1 MLVKLSG
8 EALLGGVGYGIDPAV
23 LESIALEVES
33 LVRADV
39 QVGIVIGGG
48 NIFRGAGLAEAGM
61 VRTTGDHIGMLA
73 TVINALAL
81 QDSLERR
88 GMHVR
93 VMSAIR
99 INEVCE
105 DFLRRRAIRHLEKGR
120 VVICAAGTGNPYF
133 TTDSAAALRA
143 VELEA
148 QLMIKATRV
157 DGVFS
162 MDPEKYPGAVRY
174 DRLSY
179 DEVIERKLGVMDAT
193 AIVLCRDH
201 AMPIRVMDMARSG
214 ALLRAARGHPEG
226 SLIGTAPEAE
236 TGGAEPKTNET

>member
-1 MLVKLSG
+1 MTYGRILVKLSG
-8 EALLGGVGYGIDPAV
+8 EALLGKVGYGIDPAV
-23 LESIALEVES
+23 LESIALEVGDLIAEGIE
-33 LVRADV
+33 L
-39 QVGIVIGGG
+39 GIVIGGG

-143 VELEA
+143 VEIEA
-148 QLMIKATRV
+148 RLMIKATRV

-201 AMPIRVMDMARSG
+201 GMPIRVMDMARRG

-226 SLIGTAPEAE
+226 SLIGAEADTE
-236 TGGAEPKTNET
+236 AGNA

>member
-1 MLVKLSG
+1 MTYDRILVKLSG
-8 EALLGGVGYGIDPAV
+8 EALLGKVGYGIDPAV
-23 LESIALEVES
+23 LESIALEVED
-33 LVRADV
+33 LIAAGV
-39 QVGIVIGGG
+39 QLGIVIGGG

-143 VELEA
+143 VEIESR
-148 QLMIKATRV
+148 LMIKATRV

-162 MDPEKYPGAVRY
+162 MDPEKSPGAVRY

-201 AMPIRVMDMARSG
+201 GMPIRVMDMARRG
-214 ALLRAARGHPEG
+214 ALLRAARGHSEG
-226 SLIGTAPEAE
+226 SLIGAEADTE
-236 TGGAEPKTNET
+236 TLHA

>member
-1 MLVKLSG
+1 MSYDRILVKLSG
-8 EALLGGVGYGIDPAV
+8 ESLLGKIGHGIDPAV
-23 LESIALEVES
+23 LQSIAGEVEG
-33 LVRADV
+33 LAGAGI
-39 QVGIVIGGG
+39 QLGIVIGGG
-48 NIFRGAGLAEAGM
+48 NIFRGAGLAESGM
-61 VRTTGDHIGMLA
+61 DRTTGDHIGMLA

-81 QDSLERR
+81 QDALERR

-120 VVICAAGTGNPYF
+120 VVILAAGTGNPYF

-143 VELEA
+143 VEIEA
-148 QLMIKATRV
+148 RLMIKATRV
-157 DGVFS
+157 NGVFS
-162 MDPEKYPGAVRY
+162 MDPEKHPGAVRY

-201 AMPIRVMDMARSG
+201 HMPIRVMDMGREG
-214 ALLRAARGHPEG
+214 ALLRAACGRPEG
-226 SLIGTAPEAE
+226 TLIGAAPETE
-236 TGGAEPKTNET
+236 TLRA

>member
-1 MLVKLSG
+1 MSYDRILVKLSG
-8 EALLGGVGYGIDPAV
+8 ESLLGEIGYGIDPAV
-23 LESIALEVES
+23 LRSIAGEVEG
-33 LVRADV
+33 LAGAGI
-39 QVGIVIGGG
+39 QLGIVIGGG
-48 NIFRGAGLAEAGM
+48 NIFRGAGLAESGM
-61 VRTTGDHIGMLA
+61 DRTTGDHIGMLA

-81 QDSLERR
+81 QDALERR

-120 VVICAAGTGNPYF
+120 VVILAAGTGNPYF

-143 VELEA
+143 IEIEA
-148 QLMIKATRV
+148 RLMIKATRV
-157 DGVFS
+157 NGVFS
-162 MDPEKYPGAVRY
+162 MDPEKHPGAVRY
-174 DRLSY
+174 DRLAY

-201 AMPIRVMDMARSG
+201 AMPIRVMDMARPG
-214 ALLRAARGHPEG
+214 ALLRAARGEPVG
-226 SLIGTAPEAE
+226 SLIGAGRETETAHAR
-236 TGGAEPKTNET
+236 

>member
-1 MLVKLSG
+1 MTYDRILVKLSG
-8 EALLGGVGYGIDPAV
+8 EALLGKLGYGIDPGV
-23 LESIALEVES
+23 LESIAREAEGLT
-33 LVRADV
+33 AA
-39 QVGIVIGGG
+39 GIQLGVVIGGG
-48 NIFRGAGLAEAGM
+48 NIFRGAGLAESGM

-143 VELEA
+143 IEIDA
-148 QLMIKATRV
+148 GLMIKATRV
-157 DGVFS
+157 NGVFS
-162 MDPEKYPGAVRY
+162 KDPEKHPEAVRY

-179 DEVIERKLGVMDAT
+179 DDVLERKLGVLDAT

-201 AMPIRVMDMARSG
+201 DMPIRVMDMGREG
-214 ALLRAARGHPEG
+214 ALLRAAGGQPEG
-226 SLIGTAPEAE
+226 TLIGTAPETEIAH
-236 TGGAEPKTNET
+236 A

>member
-1 MLVKLSG
+1 MTHDRILVKLSG
-8 EALLGGVGYGIDPAV
+8 EALLGSLGYGIDPRV
-23 LESIALEVES
+23 LESIAREVES
-33 LVRADV
+33 LAAAGV
-39 QVGIVIGGG
+39 QLGIVIGGG
-48 NIFRGAGLAEAGM
+48 NIFRGEGLAAAGM

-88 GMHVR
+88 GLHVR

-143 VELEA
+143 IEIDA
-148 QLMIKATRV
+148 RLMIKATRV
-157 DGVFS
+157 NGVFS
-162 MDPEKYPGAVRY
+162 RDPEKHPDAVRY

-201 AMPIRVMDMARSG
+201 EMPIRVMDMGYEG
-214 ALLRAARGHPEG
+214 ALLRAARGEPEG
-226 SLIGTAPEAE
+226 TLIGTAPEKE
-236 TGGAEPKTNET
+236 TAHA

>member
-1 MLVKLSG
+1 MTYDRLLVKLSG
-8 EALLGGVGYGIDPAV
+8 EALLGKVGYGIDPGV
-23 LESIALEVES
+23 LESIAGEVRS
-33 LVRADV
+33 LVGAGI
-39 QVGIVIGGG
+39 QLGIVIGGG
-48 NIFRGAGLAEAGM
+48 NIFRGAGLAESGM
-61 VRTTGDHIGMLA
+61 DRTTGDHIGMLA

-120 VVICAAGTGNPYF
+120 VVVLAAGTGNPYF

-143 VELEA
+143 VELDA
-148 QLMIKATRV
+148 RLMIKATRV

-162 MDPEKYPGAVRY
+162 MDPEKHPGAVRY
-174 DRLSY
+174 DRLTY

-201 AMPIRVMDMARSG
+201 AMPIRVMDMARRG
-214 ALLRAARGHPEG
+214 ALLRAARGDPVG
-226 SLIGTAPEAE
+226 SLIEAAPDME
-236 TGGAEPKTNET
+236 TSHA